1 MRDRVRFM
9 VDVIR
14 LDSIAFNFHDEQLKN
29 IAANPSQLEAVPAS
43 TARSSLG
50 AMILEIKFLALKLDF

>member
-1 MRDRVRFM
+1 M

-43 TARSSLG
+43 AARSSLG